1 MLSAAR
7 LVQYAIETNRGP
19 SSNTDGTVNYAEY
32 GAMHRQALADAEV
45 LESAL
50 KHQQEELE
58 VSATRTQTHKRLRPL
73 DLYSPR
79 ASLFDD
85 ANLSAFTEGRATF
98 VSVGKSLECSLS
110 LPY

>member
-19 SSNTDGTVNYAEY
+19 SSNTDGTVNYADY

-58 VSATRTQTHKRLRPL
+58 VRRKHSAAPPPLSKITPFRLVLTARV
-73 DLYSPR
+73 
-79 ASLFDD
+79 SL
-85 ANLSAFTEGRATF
+85 
-98 VSVGKSLECSLS
+98 
-110 LPY
+110 

>member
-58 VSATRTQTHKRLRPL
+58 VRRKHSAAPPSSQQNHAL
-73 DLYSPR
+73 
-79 ASLFDD
+79 
-85 ANLSAFTEGRATF
+85 
-98 VSVGKSLECSLS
+98 
-110 LPY
+110 